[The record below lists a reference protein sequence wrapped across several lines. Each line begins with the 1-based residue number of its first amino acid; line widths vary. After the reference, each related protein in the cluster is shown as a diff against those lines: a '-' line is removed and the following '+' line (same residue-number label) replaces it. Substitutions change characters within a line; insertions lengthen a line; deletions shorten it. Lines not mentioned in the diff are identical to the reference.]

1 MTYRIDIIDSWGRR
15 LASFDDVPLF
25 EATRSAPDAA
35 DTMSGILPGPVA
47 DIGHGYLVR
56 VYVDGALFCQGRITR
71 VSPQWSDARKLILDR
86 YVAFH
91 EVIEIEAERPAR
103 EGNARVSRCYTN
115 QTVSAIVKSVVNT
128 AVDPIHYL
136 VEHAAYPEGAQREH
150 QKFQARRSPA
160 NELETGGISE
170 GQWVGAGRID
180 ASAAYAK
187 DGDTIAGLV
196 VDGIAWPDLR
206 TMLIDCEETS
216 RNSHAINRHPEVAGW
231 TDEAY
236 AASGYKLK
244 AEAAK
249 QQLQDLLDTHGI
261 DYIELNPHRNAAGEF
276 DDRVDI
282 YGRYLG
288 LVYGG
293 GQCFNAAQVEL
304 GHADVYL
311 WENGKYLVPELE
323 LKDFFSYAGVHHDSV
338 ETIASTLTS
347 LDVSGGALEILTALA
362 YLGGCIWS
370 LSPETAVTFRAPQR
384 PDTVVCFDPINTWVA
399 LGSDSRM
406 LTNAFYFEGN
416 PVHAGIQKTYYRQG
430 SIEEFGFQAAPLPYY
445 SIRFE
450 EDADKLAQGLLD
462 DVAYPQPT
470 GFVCFYCGE
479 SRIRVG
485 DIVELRDGALR
496 RLEREVEGEW
506 GERFTGK
513 LTGRVQQVTHR
524 FSGRQITT
532 TARLTSPLRSVAD
545 PASFIIRA
553 QEPAK
558 SLYQFRLDEAAVG
571 LDMGY
576 HLE

>member
-1 MTYRIDIIDSWGRR
+1 MTYTIDIIDSWGRR
-15 LASFDDVPLF
+15 LASFDNVPLF
-25 EATRSAPDAA
+25 EATRSTPNAPD
-35 DTMSGILPGPVA
+35 TIRGILPGPVA

-71 VSPQWSDARKLILDR
+71 ISPQWSDTRKLILDR
-86 YVAFH
+86 YVPFH

-103 EGNARVSRCYTN
+103 EGNAHVSRCYTN
-115 QTVSAIVKSVVNT
+115 QTVSAIVKGVINT

-136 VEHAAYPEGAQREH
+136 VEHAAYPDGAQREY
-150 QKFQARRSPA
+150 QKFQARRLPE
-160 NELETGGISE
+160 NELEVGGISE
-170 GQWVGAGRID
+170 GQWVGADRID

-196 VDGIAWPDLR
+196 VDGVAWPDLR
-206 TMLIDCEETS
+206 MMLIDCEEMS

-231 TDEAY
+231 TDETY

-249 QQLQDLLDTHGI
+249 QQLQDLLDEHGI

-293 GQCFNAAQVEL
+293 GRCFNAAQVEL

-311 WENGKYLVPELE
+311 WQDGEYLVPELE
-323 LKDFFSYAGVHHDSV
+323 LKDFFSYAGAHQDSV
-338 ETIASTLTS
+338 ESIASTLTS
-347 LDVSGGALEILTALA
+347 LDISGGALEILTALA

-370 LSPETAVTFRAPQR
+370 LSPEMAVTFRSPQR
-384 PDTVVCFDPINTWVA
+384 PDAVVCFDPINTWVA
-399 LGSDSRM
+399 LGSESRE
-406 LTNAFYFEGN
+406 LINAFYFEGN

-430 SIEEFGFQAAPLPYY
+430 SIEEFGFQPATLPYY

-450 EDADKLAQGLLD
+450 EDADKLAEGLLD

-470 GFVCFYCGE
+470 GFVRFYCGE
-479 SRIRVG
+479 SRIAVG
-485 DIVELRDGALR
+485 DIVEVRDGALR
-496 RLEREVEGEW
+496 RLEREVDGEW
-506 GERFTGK
+506 GGRFTGK

-532 TARLTSPLRSVAD
+532 TARLTSPLRSVGS
-545 PASFIIRA
+545 PASFMIRA